1 MKIIK
6 TFEQIEKEV
15 GGELFTTNAN
25 GSRIRIDLI
34 WHFNNAPKI
43 SIPIDNYN
51 TSPYVIS
58 FPPLGSGQATVGYI
72 LQGILEVFDRSEED
86 GVDISTIR
94 DFPMRI
100 LWSKGKVRYD
110 RLIGFGHFTKDQFV
124 LIDELN
130 KYAFEDI
137 KKWKNEKTLD

>member
-1 MKIIK
+1 MKVIK
-6 TFEQIEKEV
+6 TLEQIEKEV
-15 GGELFTTNAN
+15 GEELLTTNAN

-34 WHFNNAPKI
+34 WHFNNTPQI

-51 TSPYVIS
+51 ISPYEIS

-72 LQGILEVFDRSEED
+72 LQGILEVLDKSEED

-94 DFPMRI
+94 DFPMRV
-100 LWSKGKVRYD
+100 LWSKSRIKKV
-110 RLIGFGHFTKDQFV
+110 IGFGHFTKDQFV

-137 KKWKNEKTLD
+137 KKWKDKL